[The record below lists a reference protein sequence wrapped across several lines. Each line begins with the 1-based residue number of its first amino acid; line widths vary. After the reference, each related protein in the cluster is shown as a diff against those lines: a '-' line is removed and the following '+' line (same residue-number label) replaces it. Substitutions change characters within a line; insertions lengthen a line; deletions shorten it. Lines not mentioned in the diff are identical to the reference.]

1 MKATDKTAVGI
12 REFKANLS
20 AHLHRVESG
29 ERLTI
34 TDRGRAIATL
44 EPIERREPA
53 AWLKQLAVEGRVR
66 LGRPGPVGTYPRVR
80 LKGGVSAS
88 AAIIEDRR

>member
-1 MKATDKTAVGI
+1 MKDAGKTSVGI

-20 AHLHRVESG
+20 AHLRRAESG
-29 ERLTI
+29 QRLTI

-53 AWLKQLAVEGRVR
+53 AWLKQLSAEGRVR
-66 LGRPGPVGTYPRVR
+66 LGSAGPVGTSPRVR
-80 LKGGVSAS
+80 LKGGESAS